1 MTRLSGMPTS
11 LHSRATRG
19 VLLGIAVLGLLA
31 GCGSGS
37 SDEDSATGVAP
48 AEEVSGGSASR
59 DAAGGENAVTARAT
73 NFPERAEQVED
84 TEQQIIYTGSI
95 TLRVDDRRE
104 AADQATEIAEEHGGN
119 RFSLEAD
126 LEGEGDTTLVLKVEP
141 DEFDEAMDALAELG
155 RPRNTKVDQ
164 ENVTD
169 QVVDVQGR
177 LETANRSAERLRELL
192 TNAVDVNAIV
202 AVEQE
207 LARRE
212 SEIESLEG
220 QLRVLESQTSMATI
234 TVTLTERSEA
244 KVDKDIPGFGT
255 GLSRGFV
262 AVVNVLAVG
271 LTILGFL
278 LPFLLVLSPFAAGW
292 WFWRKRHP
300 KQPKGPKPTPAP
312 AMYWDGTQWR
322 QTAAPAT
329 VGATSAAAP
338 SPVTGSTAA
347 PPDSDERPPPA
358 AD

>member
-1 MTRLSGMPTS
+1 MSREPRISASTS
-11 LHSRATRG
+11 ARVLLLGLVVA
-19 VLLGIAVLGLLA
+19 VLLG
-31 GCGSGS
+31 GCGDDDRSTEREGS
-37 SDEDSATGVAP
+37 SADEAP
-48 AEEVSGGSASR
+48 AEPDAGSGEGGG
-59 DAAGGENAVTARAT
+59 GGENAVTARAT
-73 NFPERAEQVED
+73 NLPERSEQVDD

-95 TLRVDDRRE
+95 TLRVDDRRK
-104 AADQATEIAEEHGGN
+104 AADQATKVAEDHGGN
-119 RFSLEAD
+119 RFSLDAD
-126 LEGEGDTTLVLKVEP
+126 LSGDGDTTLVLKVEP
-141 DEFDEAMDALAELG
+141 DEFDEAMAALAELG
-155 RPRNTKVDQ
+155 SPRNTKVDQ

-177 LETANRSAERLRELL
+177 LETANRSADRLRELL
-192 TNAVDVNAIV
+192 TTAVDVNAIV

-262 AVVNVLAVG
+262 AVVNVLAVA
-271 LTILGFL
+271 LTVLGFV

-300 KQPKGPKPTPAP
+300 KRPKTTTPA
-312 AMYWDGTQWR
+312 ASTMYWDGNQWR
-322 QTAAPAT
+322 QSAAPAT
-329 VGATSAAAP
+329 VGATATPPSGPAP
-338 SPVTGSTAA
+338 EAKADPD
-347 PPDSDERPPPA
+347 PPT
-358 AD
+358 